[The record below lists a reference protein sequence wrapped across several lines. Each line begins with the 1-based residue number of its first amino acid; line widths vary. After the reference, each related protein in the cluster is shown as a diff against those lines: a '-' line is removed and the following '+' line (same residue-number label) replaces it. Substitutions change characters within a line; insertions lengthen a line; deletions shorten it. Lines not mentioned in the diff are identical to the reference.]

1 MIRTFPS
8 FLNRFL
14 LVAFLFFLVNGCG
27 NSQAG
32 KSGTKG
38 EVNHELSGGLFK
50 MSLSD
55 NVLSIFPH
63 NLVDAAAFNLMNQVY
78 EGLFELDEKTKEFK
92 PKLAES
98 YTVSEDGKIY
108 TIVLK
113 KGIFF
118 HDDPIFPEGKGREV
132 KAKDVI
138 HCFTKLCEPSE
149 NNALYPYVIDLIK
162 GASEFRQAKI
172 KGEKTSESPE
182 GLRMVNEYTLEIEL
196 EHPTPIFLA
205 ILTHPCCWIF
215 PKELYEYEDQIN
227 NWCIGT
233 GPFKAFTIKMNDV
246 VIFQRNKNY
255 REIDSLGRSLPYLD
269 AVRCNFV
276 ENERDQLDA
285 FLDGNL
291 DLIFTV
297 PRDNIQQLVESA
309 KNENTSY
316 SILTIPGMRVEY
328 YGFQHRSELFG
339 DVDVRRAINYAIDR
353 QFLVDSVLKGFGEP
367 AIYGFVPP
375 SAPGYDANSIEG
387 YTFNPDRAKELL
399 IGAGYGDSQS
409 FPVLTIQ
416 INDGNLTALEVAE
429 AVQKMLADN
438 LSITVELSILP
449 RDKHYEQIELGNV
462 DIWRDGWIADYPD
475 PENFL
480 KLFHGKLVPDDSVK
494 ASYLNTVR
502 FNDPNFDEYFELS
515 TRETNSKIR
524 QELLL
529 KADSIVIDKAAVAP
543 LYYEEWVW
551 LVNKR
556 VKNLSVSPMGNLDL
570 SQVYLSKEE
579 VE

>member
-1 MIRTFPS
+1 MIRTVPS
-8 FLNRFL
+8 FLSRLL
-14 LVAFLFFLVNGCG
+14 LVAFLFFLVNGCD
-27 NSQAG
+27 NSRSDSAG
-32 KSGTKG
+32 VNG

-55 NVLSIFPH
+55 NILSIFPH
-63 NLVDAAAFNLMNQVY
+63 NLIDAAAFNLMNQVY
-78 EGLFELDEKTKEFK
+78 EGLFELDEKTNSFK
-92 PKLAES
+92 PQLAES
-98 YTVSEDGKIY
+98 YSISEDGKVY

-113 KGIFF
+113 KGVFF
-118 HDDPIFPEGKGREV
+118 HDDPIFPGGKGREV
-132 KAKDVI
+132 KAEDVV

-162 GASEFRQAKI
+162 GASEFRKS
-172 KGEKTSESPE
+172 KMDGRKTSESPE
-182 GLRMVNEYTLEIEL
+182 GLRLIDDYILEIEL
-196 EHPTPIFLA
+196 EHSTPNFLA
-205 ILTHPCCWIF
+205 VLTHPCCWVF
-215 PKELYEYEDQIN
+215 PKELYEYEDQVN

-246 VIFQRNKNY
+246 IIFQRNKNY
-255 REIDSLGRSLPYLD
+255 REMDSLGRSLPYLD

-285 FLDGNL
+285 LLDGNL
-291 DLIFTV
+291 DLIFSV
-297 PRDNIQQLVESA
+297 PRENIQQLVESA
-309 KNENTSY
+309 KSTDAGY
-316 SILTIPGMRVEY
+316 SIMTIPGMRVEY
-328 YGFQHRSELFG
+328 YGFQHRSDLFENE
-339 DVDVRRAINYAIDR
+339 DVRKAINYAIDR

-375 SAPGYDANSIEG
+375 SAPGYNAKSLEG
-387 YTFNPDRAKELL
+387 YSFDPDLARQLL
-399 IGAGYGDSQS
+399 IGAGFEDSQD

-416 INDGNLTALEVAE
+416 INDGNPTALDVAE
-429 AVQKMLADN
+429 AVQKMLAVN
-438 LSITVELSILP
+438 LGLTIELSILP
-449 RDKHYEQIELGNV
+449 RDKHYEEIELGNV

-502 FNDPNFDEYFELS
+502 FKDPDFDEFFERS
-515 TRETNSKIR
+515 TRETNAELR
-524 QELLL
+524 QKLLF
-529 KADSIVIDKAAVAP
+529 KADSVVIDKAAVAP
-543 LYYEEWVW
+543 LYYEQWVW

-556 VKNLSVSPMGNLDL
+556 VQNLSVSPMGNLDL

-579 VE
+579 D

>member
-1 MIRTFPS
+1 MNRAFPS

-14 LVAFLFFLVNGCG
+14 LVAFLFFLVNGCDNSHTG
-27 NSQAG
+27 NSGAN
-32 KSGTKG
+32 G

-78 EGLFELDEKTKEFK
+78 EGLFELDEKTKKFK

-98 YTVSEDGKIY
+98 YTVSEDGKVY

-113 KGIFF
+113 EGIFF

-132 KAKDVI
+132 RAEDVI
-138 HCFTKLCEPSE
+138 QCFTKLCEPSE
-149 NNALYPYVIDLIK
+149 NNALYPFVIDLIE

-172 KGEKTSESPE
+172 QGEETSDSPN
-182 GLRMVNEYTLEIEL
+182 GLRLVDDYTFEIEL
-196 EHPTPIFLA
+196 KYPTPNFLA
-205 ILTHPCCWIF
+205 ILTHPCFWIF
-215 PKELYEYEDQIN
+215 PEELYQYEDQIN

-246 VIFQRNKNY
+246 IIFQRNKKY

-269 AVRCNFV
+269 AVRCNFI

-291 DLIFTV
+291 DLVFSV

-309 KNENTSY
+309 ENENTSY
-316 SILTIPGMRVEY
+316 NILTIPGMRVEY

-339 DVDVRRAINYAIDR
+339 NADVRRAINYAIDR

-375 SAPGYDANSIEG
+375 SVPGYDANSIG
-387 YTFNPDRAKELL
+387 GFTFNPVRAKELL
-399 IGAGYGDSQS
+399 IGAGYEDSQS

-416 INDGNLTALEVAE
+416 INDGNPTALEVAE

-449 RDKHYEQIELGNV
+449 RNKHYEEIELGNV
-462 DIWRDGWIADYPD
+462 AIWRDGWIADYPD

-515 TRETNSKIR
+515 TRESNSKIR

-529 KADSIVIDKAAVAP
+529 KADSIVMDKAAVAP

-556 VKNLSVSPMGNLDL
+556 VQNLSVSPMGNLDL
-570 SQVYLSKEE
+570 SQVYLLPEQE
-579 VE
+579 

>member
-1 MIRTFPS
+1 MNRAFPS

-14 LVAFLFFLVNGCG
+14 LVAFLFFLVNGCDNSHTG
-27 NSQAG
+27 NSGAN
-32 KSGTKG
+32 G

-78 EGLFELDEKTKEFK
+78 EGLFELDEKTKKFK

-98 YTVSEDGKIY
+98 YTVSEDGKVY

-113 KGIFF
+113 EGIFF

-132 KAKDVI
+132 RAEDVI
-138 HCFTKLCEPSE
+138 QCFTKLCEPSE
-149 NNALYPYVIDLIK
+149 NNALYPFVIDLIE

-172 KGEKTSESPE
+172 QGEETSDSPK
-182 GLRMVNEYTLEIEL
+182 GLRLVDDYTFEIEL
-196 EHPTPIFLA
+196 KYPTPNFLA
-205 ILTHPCCWIF
+205 ILTHPCFWIF
-215 PKELYEYEDQIN
+215 PEELYQYEDQIN

-246 VIFQRNKNY
+246 IIFQRNKKY

-269 AVRCNFV
+269 AVRCNFI

-291 DLIFTV
+291 DLVFSV

-309 KNENTSY
+309 ENENTSY
-316 SILTIPGMRVEY
+316 NILTIPGMRVEY

-339 DVDVRRAINYAIDR
+339 NADVRRAINYAIDR

-375 SAPGYDANSIEG
+375 SAPGYDANSIG
-387 YTFNPDRAKELL
+387 GFTFNPVRAKELL
-399 IGAGYGDSQS
+399 IGAGYEDSQS

-416 INDGNLTALEVAE
+416 INDGNPTALEVAE

-449 RDKHYEQIELGNV
+449 RNKHYEEIELGNV
-462 DIWRDGWIADYPD
+462 AIWRDGWIADYPD

-515 TRETNSKIR
+515 TRESNSKIR

-529 KADSIVIDKAAVAP
+529 KADSIVMDKAAVAP

-556 VKNLSVSPMGNLDL
+556 VQNLSVSPMGNLDL
-570 SQVYLSKEE
+570 SQVYLLPEQE
-579 VE
+579 

>member
-1 MIRTFPS
+1 
-8 FLNRFL
+8 
-14 LVAFLFFLVNGCG
+14 
-27 NSQAG
+27 
-32 KSGTKG
+32 
-38 EVNHELSGGLFK
+38 
-50 MSLSD
+50 MSLAD
-55 NVLSIFPH
+55 NILSIFPH

-78 EGLFELDEKTKEFK
+78 EGLFELDENTKEFK

-98 YTVSEDGKIY
+98 YTVSEDGKVY

-118 HDDPIFPEGKGREV
+118 HDDPIFPKGKGREV
-132 KAKDVI
+132 KADDVV

-162 GASEFRQAKI
+162 GAAEFRQAKQEG
-172 KGEKTSESPE
+172 KQTADSPA
-182 GLRMVNEYTLEIEL
+182 GLRLIDEYTLEIEL
-196 EHPTPIFLA
+196 EHPTPNFLA
-205 ILTHPCCWIF
+205 ILTHPCCWVF

-246 VIFQRNKNY
+246 IIFQRNKSY
-255 REIDSLGRSLPYLD
+255 REIDSVGRSLPYLD

-285 FLDGNL
+285 FLDGDL
-291 DLIFTV
+291 DLIFSV

-309 KNENTSY
+309 KEESTSY
-316 SILTIPGMRVEY
+316 SILTIPGMRIEY
-328 YGFQHRSELFG
+328 YGFQHRSDLFG
-339 DVDVRRAINYAIDR
+339 DVNVRKAINYAIDR

-375 SAPGYDANSIEG
+375 SAPGYNAKRIEG
-387 YTFNPDRAKELL
+387 FTFNPDRAKKLMR
-399 IGAGYGDSQS
+399 GAGFEDSQD

-416 INDGNLTALEVAE
+416 INDGNPTALEVAE
-429 AVQKMLADN
+429 AVQEMLAEH
-438 LSITVELSILP
+438 LGITVELSILP

-462 DIWRDGWIADYPD
+462 EIWRDGWIADYPD

-502 FNDPNFDEYFELS
+502 FSDANFDEFFEYS
-515 TRETNSKIR
+515 TRESNTEKR
-524 QELLL
+524 QELLI
-529 KADSIVIDKAAVAP
+529 KSDSIVIDKAAVAP

-551 LVNKR
+551 LVNNR
-556 VKNLSVSPMGNLDL
+556 VENLSVSPMGNLDL
-570 SQVYLSKEE
+570 SQVYLNKE
-579 VE
+579 

>member
-1 MIRTFPS
+1 MIRTFSS
-8 FLNRFL
+8 FIYRL
-14 LVAFLFFLVNGCG
+14 LPLALFIFVVNGCG
-27 NSQAG
+27 DSQT
-32 KSGTKG
+32 KNNESKG

-55 NVLSIFPH
+55 DILSIFPH

-98 YTVSEDGKIY
+98 YTVSEDGKVY

-118 HDDPIFPEGKGREV
+118 HDDPIFPQGKGREV
-132 KAKDVI
+132 MAEDVI

-162 GASEFRQAKI
+162 GAAEFRKAKQN
-172 KGEKTSESPE
+172 GQSTAATPE
-182 GLRMVNEYTLEIEL
+182 GLRLIDDYTLEIEL
-196 EHPTPIFLA
+196 EHPTPNFLA

-215 PKELYEYEDQIN
+215 PKELYDYEDQIN

-233 GPFKAFTIKMNDV
+233 GPFKAFTIKMNEV
-246 VIFQRNKNY
+246 IIFQRNKNY
-255 REIDSLGRSLPYLD
+255 REVDSLGRSLPYLD

-285 FLDGNL
+285 LLDGDL
-291 DLIFTV
+291 DLIFSV

-309 KNENTSY
+309 KNDNTSY
-316 SILTIPGMRVEY
+316 RILTIPGMRVEY
-328 YGFQHRSELFG
+328 YGFQHRSDLFG
-339 DVDVRRAINYAIDR
+339 NTDVRRAINYAIDR

-375 SAPGYDANSIEG
+375 SAPGYDAKSIEG
-387 YTFNPDRAKELL
+387 FTFNPDRARELM
-399 IGAGYGDSQS
+399 ISAGFEDAQT
-409 FPVLTIQ
+409 FPVLTVQ
-416 INDGNLTALEVAE
+416 INDGNPTALEVAE

-438 LSITVELSILP
+438 LGITVELSILP
-449 RDKHYEQIELGNV
+449 RDKHYEEIELGNV

-480 KLFHGKLVPDDSVK
+480 KLFHGKLVPEDSVK

-502 FNDPNFDEYFELS
+502 FSDPDFDENFELS
-515 TRETNSKIR
+515 TRERDPDLR
-524 QELLL
+524 QRMLLN
-529 KADSIVIDKAAVAP
+529 ADSIVIDKAAVAP

-556 VKNLSVSPMGNLDL
+556 VQNLSVSPMGNLDL
-570 SQVYLSKEE
+570 SQVYLKKELE
-579 VE
+579 

>member
-1 MIRTFPS
+1 MISTFSS
-8 FLNRFL
+8 FLKRFL
-14 LVAFLFFLVNGCG
+14 PIAFFIFIVNGCG
-27 NSQAG
+27 DSQTKNSQ
-32 KSGTKG
+32 TKG
-38 EVNHELSGGLFK
+38 DVNHELSGGLFK

-55 NVLSIFPH
+55 DILSIFPH

-98 YTVSEDGKIY
+98 YTVSKDGKVY

-113 KGIFF
+113 KGVFF
-118 HDDPIFPEGKGREV
+118 HDDPIFPQGKGREV
-132 KAKDVI
+132 MADDVI
-138 HCFTKLCEPSE
+138 YCFTKLCEPSE

-162 GASEFRQAKI
+162 GAAKFRKAKQN
-172 KGEKTSESPE
+172 GQDTAATPE
-182 GLRMVNEYTLEIEL
+182 GLRLIDDYTLEIEL
-196 EHPTPIFLA
+196 EHPTPNFLA

-215 PKELYEYEDQIN
+215 PRELYEYEDQIN

-233 GPFKAFTIKMNDV
+233 GPFKAFTIKMNEV
-246 VIFQRNKNY
+246 IIFQRNKSY

-276 ENERDQLDA
+276 QNERDQLDA
-285 FLDGNL
+285 FLNGDL
-291 DLIFTV
+291 DLIFSV
-297 PRDNIQQLVESA
+297 PRDNIQQLVESS

-316 SILTIPGMRVEY
+316 SILTIPGMRIEY
-328 YGFQHRSELFG
+328 YGFQHRSKLFG
-339 DVDVRRAINYAIDR
+339 NTDVRRAINYAIDR

-375 SAPGYDANSIEG
+375 SAPGYDAKSIEG
-387 YTFNPDRAKELL
+387 FTFNPDRAKELL
-399 IGAGYGDSQS
+399 VRAGFEDAQA
-409 FPVLTIQ
+409 FPVLTVQ
-416 INDGNLTALEVAE
+416 INDGNPTALEVAE

-438 LSITVELSILP
+438 LGITVELSILP

-462 DIWRDGWIADYPD
+462 NIWRDGWIADYPD

-502 FNDPNFDEYFELS
+502 FNDPDFDESFERS
-515 TRETNSKIR
+515 TRERNSELR
-524 QELLL
+524 QKMLLN
-529 KADSIVIDKAAVAP
+529 ADSIVIDKAAVAP

-556 VKNLSVSPMGNLDL
+556 VQNLSVSPMGNLDL
-570 SQVYLSKEE
+570 SQVYLEKD
-579 VE
+579 

>member
-1 MIRTFPS
+1 MIRTYPLI
-8 FLNRFL
+8 LNRLLLFTFL
-14 LVAFLFFLVNGCG
+14 LLLLNGCDD
-27 NSQAG
+27 SQTNKMGAN
-32 KSGTKG
+32 G

-55 NVLSIFPH
+55 DILSIFPH
-63 NLVDAAAFNLMNQVY
+63 NLVDAGAFNLMNQVY
-78 EGLFELDEKTKEFK
+78 EGLFELDEKTKEFT

-98 YTVSEDGKIY
+98 YALSEDGRVY

-113 KGIFF
+113 KGVFF

-132 KAKDVI
+132 TAQDVI
-138 HCFTKLCEPSE
+138 HCFTKLCEPSD

-162 GASEFRQAKI
+162 GAAEFRQAKQNG
-172 KGEKTSESPE
+172 KKTSDSPE
-182 GLRMVNEYTLEIEL
+182 GLRLVDEYTLQIEL
-196 EHPTPIFLA
+196 EHPTPNFLA
-205 ILTHPCCWIF
+205 ILTHPCCWVF

-233 GPFKAFTIKMNDV
+233 GPFKALTIKMNDV
-246 VIFQRNKNY
+246 IIFQRNENY

-269 AVRCNFV
+269 AVRCNFI

-285 FLDGNL
+285 FLDGDL
-291 DLIFTV
+291 DLIFSV
-297 PRDNIQQLVESA
+297 PRNNIQQLVESS

-328 YGFQHRSELFG
+328 YGFQHRSDLFG
-339 DVDVRRAINYAIDR
+339 NEDVRKAINYAIDR

-375 SAPGYDANSIEG
+375 SAPGFDAQRIEG
-387 YTFNPDRAKELL
+387 YTFNPERARELMVS
-399 IGAGYGDSQS
+399 AGFADAQS
-409 FPVLTIQ
+409 FPVLTVQ
-416 INDGNLTALEVAE
+416 INDGNPTALEVAE
-429 AVQKMLADN
+429 EVQNMLAEN
-438 LSITVELSILP
+438 LGITVELSILP
-449 RDKHYEQIELGNV
+449 RDKHYEEIELGNV
-462 DIWRDGWIADYPD
+462 NIWRDGWIADYPD

-480 KLFHGKLVPDDSVK
+480 KLFHGKLVPEDSVK

-502 FNDPNFDEYFELS
+502 FSDPAFDQYFELS
-515 TRETNSKIR
+515 TKETQPQLR
-524 QELLL
+524 QQLLQ

-556 VKNLSVSPMGNLDL
+556 VDNLLVSPMGSLKL
-570 SQVYLSKEE
+570 AQVYLLQDQE
-579 VE
+579 